1 MNELIKQLAEQA
13 GLYVELHG
21 HGPWPRAMSAEESE
35 TAYKKFAELIVQE
48 CVEQIKICSDQI
60 KNDDGYADD
69 NIWPIMQ
76 SIVDAVAIDVKE
88 HFGVES

>member
-1 MNELIKQLAEQA
+1 MNDQFRKLAQQVHLI
-13 GLYVELHG
+13 
-21 HGPWPRAMSAEESE
+21 PDNRWPSVQTRHSKEKENRLE
-35 TAYKKFAELIVQE
+35 KFAELIVRE
-48 CVEQIKICSDQI
+48 CVEQIQICSEQI

-88 HFGVES
+88 HFGVE